1 MMILKRRFGA
11 PVVGPVADA
20 DTLLG
25 ATVVA
30 VAAGVAGA
38 AETVALETVGVGF
51 TRRVFRLRYSDS
63 RPNTNH
69 SLFFNT
75 DS

>member
-1 MMILKRRFGA
+1 M
-11 PVVGPVADA
+11 GPVADA